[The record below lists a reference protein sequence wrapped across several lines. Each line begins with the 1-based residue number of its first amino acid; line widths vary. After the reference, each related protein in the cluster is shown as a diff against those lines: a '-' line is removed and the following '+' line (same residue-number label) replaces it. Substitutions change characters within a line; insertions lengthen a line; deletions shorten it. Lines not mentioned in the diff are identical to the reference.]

1 MTRGPRSVRPHARL
15 LKYVLWLTL
24 ESSSILLTEL
34 SSPWQPLPLHPL
46 FFKIGSH
53 SGALAGLDS
62 RQSSC
67 LSLLNPEMKG
77 RATSARA
84 VCTHHHHQC
93 ENIFYTLQRN
103 GHPTLQPRLP
113 HLCVQQPARTALQA
127 LGFPGPSCCRVF
139 PAPELHPYT
148 PRLLTLTEEAGLV
161 TNSPAKGQLP
171 GPS

>member
-1 MTRGPRSVRPHARL
+1 MARGPRSVRPHARL

-34 SSPWQPLPLHPL
+34 SSSWQPLPLHPL

-77 RATSARA
+77 RATSAKA

-93 ENIFYTLQRN
+93 ENIFIISKETDIQPCSHICPTSASSSLHGQLCRPWDSLAPPAVGCFLHQNSIHTLQ
-103 GHPTLQPRLP
+103 G
-113 HLCVQQPARTALQA
+113 C
-127 LGFPGPSCCRVF
+127 
-139 PAPELHPYT
+139 
-148 PRLLTLTEEAGLV
+148 
-161 TNSPAKGQLP
+161 
-171 GPS
+171 